1 MNTYLDNY
9 ETDMEYMTD
18 DDDALDMSQVSIF
31 DEILNKE
38 IELEEQQQEEDALR
52 TVAQEAQEQRKL
64 KGFEYKLLKLSVE
77 NLGELKEWHKK
88 LKDMTKQL
96 GQQIK
101 AMEPKVEK

>member
-1 MNTYLDNY
+1 MPNHTHKKYDPSSY
-9 ETDMEYMTD
+9 FQID
-18 DDDALDMSQVSIF
+18 
-31 DEILNKE
+31 
-38 IELEEQQQEEDALR
+38 
-52 TVAQEAQEQRKL
+52 
-64 KGFEYKLLKLSVE
+64 FEYKLLKLSVE